1 MSITLTKTGPD
12 TAVKVWNIDAEHS
25 FIRFRIRH
33 LSVMWVNG
41 TFREFEGRMIQKKD
55 DFEDSEIFFKA
66 KAMSIETG
74 VVQRDR
80 HLRSDDFFGVK
91 QYPDIIFQSLTF
103 AKLDESNYELH
114 GKLTIRDKTHK
125 VKLDVTFNGSAN
137 DEYERE
143 KVSFLLQGKMSRKE
157 FGLKWGGVT
166 ETGGVIAGDEVQ
178 IICDVQLILDP
189 ENRI

>member
-1 MSITLTKTGPD
+1 MLKTISKTETD
-12 TAVKVWNIDAEHS
+12 AVVKVWSIDAEHS

-41 TFREFEGRMIQKKD
+41 AFREFEGRMIQKND

-66 KAMSIETG
+66 KAASIYTG
-74 VVQRDR
+74 VEQRDR

-103 AKLDESNYELH
+103 AKLDESNYELQGH
-114 GKLTIRDKTHK
+114 LTIRDKTHL
-125 VKLDVTFNGSAN
+125 VKLDVIFNGYAN
-137 DEYERE
+137 DEYGRE
-143 KVSFLLQGKMSRKE
+143 KIGFALQGKMKRKE

-178 IICDVQLILDP
+178 IFCDMQLILDP
-189 ENRI
+189 ENGI